1 MLKGKNYC
9 ISRENIF
16 AHELIGLEAT
26 VKCSNDKNKEGLH
39 GKIVDETK
47 NLLVLETEKGLKSLP
62 KKECVFEF
70 EIGNEKAIVEGKK
83 ILDKPEDRVKNFWR
97 KKNAV
102 Q

>member
-1 MLKGKNYC
+1 MLEGKNYC

-16 AHELIGLEAT
+16 AHEFLGLNAR
-26 VKCSNDKNKEGLH
+26 VLQSSDKNKSGIA

-47 NLLVLETEKGLKSLP
+47 NLLVFETKQGIKQLP

-70 EIGNEKAIVEGKK
+70 EIGEEKAIVQGLR
-83 ILDKPEDRVKNFWR
+83 IIDRPEDRVKNFWR

>member
-1 MLKGKNYC
+1 MLEGKNYC

-16 AHELIGLEAT
+16 AHEFLGLNAK
-26 VKCSNDKNKEGLH
+26 VLQSNDKNKIGLE

-47 NLLVLETEKGLKSLP
+47 NLLVFETKKGIKQLP
-62 KKECVFEF
+62 KKECIFEF
-70 EIGNEKAIVEGKK
+70 ELGTEKTIVPG
-83 ILDKPEDRVKNFWR
+83 LRVTGRPEDRIKNFGR